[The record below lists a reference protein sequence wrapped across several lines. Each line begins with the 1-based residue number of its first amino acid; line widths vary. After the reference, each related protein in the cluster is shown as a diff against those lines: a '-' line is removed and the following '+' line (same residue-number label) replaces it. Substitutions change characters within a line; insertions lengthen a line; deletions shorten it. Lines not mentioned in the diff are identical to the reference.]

1 MRVVVQRVR
10 KAVVRIGETHERRID
25 LGLVVLAAAA
35 KTDEFA
41 DADYLADKLA
51 NLRIMDLDGRMQ
63 QSVLDVGGS
72 VMLVPQFTLYADTRK
87 GRRPSFSASA
97 NPQDALPLLDRLGTM
112 LRNVGLDV
120 VSGEFGAHMIVELEN
135 DGPVTIILDSDDRHR
150 PRRDS

>member
-10 KAVVRIGETHERRID
+10 RAVVRIGESDERRID
-25 LGLVVLAAAA
+25 VGLVVLAAAA
-35 KTDEFA
+35 KTDELA

-51 NLRIMDLDGRMQ
+51 NLRIMDLDGRME

-97 NPQDALPLLDRLGTM
+97 NPKDALPLLDRLRSM
-112 LRNVGLDV
+112 LRQTGLDV

-135 DGPVTIILDSDDRHR
+135 DGPVTIILDSDDRRR
-150 PRRDS
+150 PRRAS

>member
-10 KAVVRIGETHERRID
+10 RAVVRIGETDERRID
-25 LGLVVLAAAA
+25 VGLVVLAAAA

-51 NLRIMDLDGRMQ
+51 NLRIMDLDGRME

-97 NPQDALPLLDRLGTM
+97 NPKDALPLLDRLRST
-112 LRNVGLDV
+112 LRQTGLDV
-120 VSGEFGAHMIVELEN
+120 VSGEFRAHMIVELEN
-135 DGPVTIILDSDDRHR
+135 DGPVTIILDSDDRRR
-150 PRRDS
+150 PRRAS

>member
-10 KAVVRIGETHERRID
+10 KAVVRIGETDERRID
-25 LGLVVLAAAA
+25 VGLVALAAAA
-35 KTDEFA
+35 KTDELA

-51 NLRIMDLDGRMQ
+51 NLRIMDLDGRME

-97 NPQDALPLLDRLGTM
+97 NPKDALPLLDRLRSM
-112 LRNVGLDV
+112 LRQTGLDV

-135 DGPVTIILDSDDRHR
+135 DGPVTIILDSDDRRR
-150 PRRDS
+150 PRRAS